1 MTRFRLLLLG
11 AAVPFIMIPATGA
24 APAQNRSAEQQIV
37 VAQLE
42 DNQARLSAAEEEVAA
57 ARQALEE
64 AREADGDVAAA
75 EARLEAAQADLAEAE
90 AELQAAAEA
99 EAEAE
104 EPEVEE
110 PVVEEPEVVEEPV
123 VEEPVVEEPVVE
135 EPVVEEPVV
144 DEPEVEEPEVEEPE
158 VEEPVVEEPEVEEPV
173 VEEPVVEEPVVE
185 EPEVEE
191 PEVEEPEI
199 EEPVV
204 EEPVVEEPEVE
215 EPVVEEPEVEEP
227 EVEEP
232 EVEEPEVEEPE
243 TQAEAEAEAE
253 AESEAAVEAEAED
266 ETAVEQQLE
275 AQGDEEEATNIRELR
290 QRLRRQRESVEQV
303 QDEEADAEAVVE
315 DRDLPEAERVE
326 RAERREERRRTGER
340 RRRAAPPESEIVQD
354 FGARFI
360 LRMGDN
366 YYIRQDDT
374 AETDRLLYRAQD
386 VNVENIGR
394 GRTRTT
400 VTRVDGSQIIT
411 ERDRYGDIILRIR
424 VDPRGREFVLIDNR
438 DFYRD
443 DRRRDFVR
451 FEVELPPLRIE
462 IAREDYIVETRR
474 ADRSRIRQALMAPP
488 VEQVERV
495 YGLEEVRY
503 SERLRDKLRR
513 VDLDTIT
520 FEFGSAAIPPS
531 QFDAVTEIG
540 LVLESILDE
549 NPDELFLI
557 EGHTDAVGSEYD
569 NLLLSDRRAEAVAVM
584 LSSNFDIPPEN
595 LIPQGYGEQFLK
607 IDTQAPERQNR
618 RVAIRRI
625 TELVRAQR

>member
-11 AAVPFIMIPATGA
+11 AAVPFVMIPATGG
-24 APAQNRSAEQQIV
+24 APAQDRSADRPIV
-37 VAQLE
+37 MAQLE
-42 DNQARLSAAEEEVAA
+42 VDQARLSAAEEEVAA
-57 ARQALEE
+57 ARQALEA
-64 AREADGDVAAA
+64 AREVDGDVAAA
-75 EARLEAAQADLAEAE
+75 EARLEAAQAELANAE
-90 AELQAAAEA
+90 AELRAAE
-99 EAEAE
+99 EAA
-104 EPEVEE
+104 P
-110 PVVEEPEVVEEPV
+110 
-123 VEEPVVEEPVVE
+123 
-135 EPVVEEPVV
+135 
-144 DEPEVEEPEVEEPE
+144 EPEVEEPEVEEPE
-158 VEEPVVEEPEVEEPV
+158 VEEPEVEEPQ
-173 VEEPVVEEPVVE
+173 VEEPQVEEPQ
-185 EPEVEE
+185 
-191 PEVEEPEI
+191 
-199 EEPVV
+199 
-204 EEPVVEEPEVE
+204 
-215 EPVVEEPEVEEP
+215 VEEPEVEEP

-243 TQAEAEAEAE
+243 VEEPQVEEPQVEEPEVEEPEVEEPEVEEPEVEEPQVEEPQVEEPQVEEPQVEEPQVEEPEVEEPETQAEAE

-266 ETAVEQQLE
+266 EAPVEQQLE
-275 AQGDEEEATNIRELR
+275 AQGDEAEVENIRELR

-303 QDEEADAEAVVE
+303 QDEEADAEAVAE
-315 DRDLPEAERVE
+315 DRDLPEAERAE
-326 RAERREERRRTGER
+326 RAERREERQRTGER
-340 RRRAAPPESEIVQD
+340 RRRDAPPEGEIVED

-360 LRMGDN
+360 IRLGDT
-366 YYIRQDDT
+366 YIIRQDDA

-386 VNVENIGR
+386 VDVENLGR

-400 VTRVDGSQIIT
+400 ITRVDGSQIIT
-411 ERDRYGDIILRIR
+411 ERDRYGDIILHIR
-424 VDPRGREFVLIDNR
+424 VSPRGREVVLIDNR

-451 FEVELPPLRIE
+451 FEVQLPPLRLDIP
-462 IAREDYIVETRR
+462 REDYIIETRR
-474 ADRSRIRQALMAPP
+474 ADRTRIRQALMAPP
-488 VEQVERV
+488 VEEVERV

-513 VDLDTIT
+513 VDLDTIN

-557 EGHTDAVGSEYD
+557 EGHTDAVGSDYD

-595 LIPQGYGEQFLK
+595 LVPQGYGEEFLK
-607 IDTQAPERQNR
+607 VQTQAPERENR

-625 TELVRAQR
+625 TELVRAGQ